1 MVMRPGMRRG
11 MRRNALGCGGC
22 ALSVVGALT
31 ALFVWLG
38 TDRTRIHLRG
48 GFEGEGTD
56 YGVLITELPL
66 VVLAGAGL
74 PLLACALLDRL
85 LNGRRDSDRHR

>member
-1 MVMRPGMRRG
+1 
-11 MRRNALGCGGC
+11 MRRNAVGCGGC
-22 ALSVVGALT
+22 ALSVAGALA
-31 ALFVWLG
+31 ALLGWLG

-74 PLLACALLDRL
+74 PLLACALVNRL
-85 LNGRRDSDRHR
+85 LDGRRGSDRHR